1 MKHFKRFLAVSLAL
15 ILLFCLSACGE
26 TSETPRTPD
35 AVEYT
40 GDKISV
46 TLSNTAADYGFAKL
60 LDSDIYKISFSD
72 DLLGSLTSDLA
83 VVPLWRAA
91 ELAAS
96 DSSIKVLAVTSFG
109 QSSVV
114 TNGVEIGG
122 VKDLDGKTITVGQ
135 AYPASAASMSRVFDQ
150 SAGIVQAVLDKYG
163 VKATVESDLLV
174 IVYDKIT
181 AGSIQIA
188 VLPEPYASLSAV
200 KSDAK
205 VAFTLTNAWSDAG
218 IEEPLVE
225 NCIIAKAS
233 FVEKNP
239 DGVKKILSDLRASV
253 EWVNLHPADAVDLLI
268 EKGLTDESILQVDPD
283 LSDKKQESA
292 KSQQAIDLIAR
303 SNIILMEGESMR
315 SAANAALDSSFPD
328 NAFYLAS

>member
-40 GDKISV
+40 GDKISI
-46 TLSNTAADYGFAKL
+46 TLTQTAADYGFAKL
-60 LDSDIYKISFSD
+60 LDNEIYNISYFD
-72 DLLGSLTSDLA
+72 GLLENLTSDLA

-91 ELAAS
+91 ELL
-96 DSSIKVLAVTSFG
+96 SSNPAHKIMALTSFG

-114 TNGVEIGG
+114 INGIEIGG

-135 AYPASAASMSRVFDQ
+135 AYPASAGSLSETFDQ
-150 SAGIVQAVLDKYG
+150 TVKTVQLLLDQYG
-163 VKATVESDLLV
+163 VKATVESDLLEN
-174 IVYDKIT
+174 VYDKIT